1 MYFRQAKKKYGGV
14 KTNGRASK
22 LENAVFEILKKR
34 EASGE
39 ISDIKE
45 QQPVVLQG
53 GKRITRITWK
63 IDFSFIETKTNSLAY
78 AEAKGFATDVYK
90 LKLKM
95 FRANPPAPLEIWK
108 GSYSRPVLAERIE
121 VAA

>member
-1 MYFRQAKKKYGGV
+1 MRNYGAK
-14 KTNGRASK
+14 KTNGRASM
-22 LENAVFEILKKR
+22 LENAVFNVLKAR

-45 QQPVVLQG
+45 QQTVVLQG
-53 GKRITRITWK
+53 GKRVTRIAWK
-63 IDFSFIETKTNSLAY
+63 IDFSFIENKTNSLTY

-90 LKLKM
+90 LKLKL

-108 GSYSRPVLAERIE
+108 GTWQRPFLAEKIIPE
-121 VAA
+121 NKEG